1 VRNGL
6 VAGFDHVTTPSDTA
20 QTDPAAA
27 PRWTNLTLFLSGLV
41 LLGVAGSLLDV
52 TFNNYLNDVHHLDA
66 DSRGILEFPRE
77 LPGFLTV
84 FLIAGLAFLAE
95 TRIAAL
101 AGAALGLGLLGL
113 AWCGSTWGYMMAGL
127 LLLSTGQHLMLP
139 VQSSIAMDLAT
150 GAATRGQRLGQ
161 VNSYT
166 AAARVVGYGLVWGL
180 LAWVGARYSLV
191 FAVAGLLALAGAAV
205 LFGMRMP
212 NAHLTRPR
220 LVWNWRYR
228 LYYLLAFFFGARK
241 QIFLTFGP
249 WVLIK
254 IFHQPAMFFAQLM
267 IVSALLAILFQPA
280 LGRAIDCLGER
291 CVLMTDAA
299 VTLLVCLGYA
309 SAHRLGSH
317 GAALGLLCICFVLDQ
332 LFMGTGMARDIYL
345 SKIAARREDIAPTL
359 SMGVTINHAVSMS
372 IPALGGLVWMRYGHD
387 KVFFAAAGLALVMLF
402 FTSRIRVP
410 GKPGQ

>member
-1 VRNGL
+1 MRNGL

-180 LAWVGARYSLV
+180 LAWVWPRSPSPSFSRPLKKGISPKRQT
-191 FAVAGLLALAGAAV
+191 ALPPSKG
-205 LFGMRMP
+205 RK
-212 NAHLTRPR
+212 RP
-220 LVWNWRYR
+220 
-228 LYYLLAFFFGARK
+228 
-241 QIFLTFGP
+241 TS
-249 WVLIK
+249 WVLLTENTS
-254 IFHQPAMFFAQLM
+254 HQT
-267 IVSALLAILFQPA
+267 SFQT
-280 LGRAIDCLGER
+280 RA
-291 CVLMTDAA
+291 
-299 VTLLVCLGYA
+299 
-309 SAHRLGSH
+309 RL
-317 GAALGLLCICFVLDQ
+317 
-332 LFMGTGMARDIYL
+332 
-345 SKIAARREDIAPTL
+345 PTL
-359 SMGVTINHAVSMS
+359 STS
-372 IPALGGLVWMRYGHD
+372 
-387 KVFFAAAGLALVMLF
+387 LAQ
-402 FTSRIRVP
+402 
-410 GKPGQ
+410 G